1 MSVTLS
7 HSSPSSICPAHPPK
21 PSPKAKTWRP
31 LNAHLIRVEKI
42 HPFSAVPEALV
53 LVFMI
58 LLTVAA
64 FLCVDLAWEVPGTP
78 FSSIWEAFLREVLS
92 ILTDIAIY
100 VQEESDDK
108 EMKFLEALKCGEVN
122 FAFSNKCIAARN
134 KRLTSSDKKL
144 LETGTE
150 RKDS

>member
-108 EMKFLEALKCGEVN
+108 DALSVYDLDAVMRAINLLADDLEMVAVWRIHPAPVSTVAG
-122 FAFSNKCIAARN
+122 S
-134 KRLTSSDKKL
+134 
-144 LETGTE
+144 
-150 RKDS
+150 